1 MRFFTVTPT
10 KKTIPWLKKNK
21 IDINALQYALSMV
34 YADIMPSSRFLKTN
48 IILQVDTASNSSAY
62 IFGTNKIYIC
72 SDPDY
77 MAKSRKQKIFV
88 IFLHFLHEF
97 RHWMQSEII
106 GIKDREI
113 VYTEEDIA
121 KNSKRYWN
129 NKYEIDAR
137 HFEKRYVRK
146 FMRYYVEFKR
156 AFQQE
161 TCTGTLSTGK

>member
-1 MRFFTVTPT
+1 MRFFIVTPT
-10 KKTIPWLKKNK
+10 KKTIPWLRKNN

-34 YADIMPSSRFLKTN
+34 YADIMPSSRFVKTN
-48 IILQVDTASNSSAY
+48 ITLQVDPVRDSSTY

-97 RHWMQSEII
+97 RHWMQSEIL
-106 GIKDREI
+106 GIKDSEL
-113 VYTEEDIA
+113 VYTEEDII

-137 HFEKRYVRK
+137 HFEKKYVRK

-156 AFQQE
+156 AFQPE
-161 TCTGTLSTGK
+161 TYTNKQ